1 MRSSGSHRLTRHWLV
16 LTVVAVVVVGA
27 GVGIWLATRP
37 STASAA
43 TTKVQTVTTGTIT
56 QAVSASGTIEPSS
69 QANLSFAVAGRVT
82 AVDVSAGQTVT
93 VGQTLA
99 TLDPTT
105 LTATVTQAQATL
117 AADQSKLATDQDDGA
132 SATQVAA
139 DQAAVASSQA
149 QLTSAQSSLADTTLT
164 ATIAGQVASVDLS
177 VGQQVSAGSSTSGTG
192 TTASS
197 STGTGGSSFAG
208 GGGSSSASS
217 GSSASSSSSA
227 SSAQFV
233 IVSTGS
239 YVVNTT
245 VDDTEVGQITTGDQA
260 VITPSGATTPVFG
273 TVGSISTLASTST
286 GVASFPVVIDVTGSP
301 TGLYGGASA
310 TVAITVKELQDVVV
324 VPTTAIHYSGNT
336 TTVDV
341 VSGGSTT
348 SRVVTVGAASAGS
361 TQILSGVSAGDK
373 IAVPVVTFGGFGGA
387 GG

>member
-1 MRSSGSHRLTRHWLV
+1 
-16 LTVVAVVVVGA
+16 
-27 GVGIWLATRP
+27 
-37 STASAA
+37 
-43 TTKVQTVTTGTIT
+43 
-56 QAVSASGTIEPSS
+56 
-69 QANLSFAVAGRVT
+69 
-82 AVDVSAGQTVT
+82 
-93 VGQTLA
+93 
-99 TLDPTT
+99 
-105 LTATVTQAQATL
+105 
-117 AADQSKLATDQDDGA
+117 
-132 SATQVAA
+132 
-139 DQAAVASSQA
+139 
-149 QLTSAQSSLADTTLT
+149 
-164 ATIAGQVASVDLS
+164 
-177 VGQQVSAGSSTSGTG
+177 
-192 TTASS
+192 
-197 STGTGGSSFAG
+197 
-208 GGGSSSASS
+208 
-217 GSSASSSSSA
+217 
-227 SSAQFV
+227 
-233 IVSTGS
+233 
-239 YVVNTT
+239 VVNTT

-387 GG
+387 GGRTGIFGGGGGAGRTFPGGGAGGGFGGAGG